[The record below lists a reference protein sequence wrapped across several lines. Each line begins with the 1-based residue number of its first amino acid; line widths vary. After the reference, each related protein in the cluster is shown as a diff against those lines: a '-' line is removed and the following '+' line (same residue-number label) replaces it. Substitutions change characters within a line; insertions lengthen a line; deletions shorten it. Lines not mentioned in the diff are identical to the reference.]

1 MIATLPRAS
10 LRDRVYGMLL
20 EAIVAGELVPG
31 ARLLDQELV
40 ARFGVS
46 RTPVREALQ
55 RLEDEGL
62 VESAPGAYTRV
73 APLDAQE
80 ARDAFPV
87 VAALHGLAAR
97 LAHGRVTEGQ
107 RLRMREANR
116 SLSLALRKRD
126 ASAAIRAD
134 DAFHDVLIE
143 ASENAEIKRTL
154 DRLMPRVRR
163 LEYAQFGLLGRRE
176 SVEEHDHILAAC
188 RQGTAQALQRLVE
201 QNWLSL
207 GKLLIRSFKESDDAS
222 RSA

>member
-1 MIATLPRAS
+1 
-10 LRDRVYGMLL
+10 MLL

-31 ARLLDQELV
+31 ARLLDQELA

-97 LAHGRVTEGQ
+97 LAHGRVTESQ
-107 RLRMREANR
+107 RLRMRDANR
-116 SLSLALRKRD
+116 ALSLALRKHD
-126 ASAAIRAD
+126 ASASIGAD

-143 ASENAEIKRTL
+143 ASENAEIRRTL

-163 LEYAQFGLLGRRE
+163 LEYAQFGLLARRE

-188 RQGTAQALQRLVE
+188 RKGTAQALQRLVE

-207 GKLLIRSFKESDDAS
+207 GKLLIRSFKESDDAA